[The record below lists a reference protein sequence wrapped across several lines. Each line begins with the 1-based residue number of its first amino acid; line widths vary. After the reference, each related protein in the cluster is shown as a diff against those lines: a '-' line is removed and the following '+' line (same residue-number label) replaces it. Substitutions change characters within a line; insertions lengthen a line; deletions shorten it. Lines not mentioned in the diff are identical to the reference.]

1 MGIRAAVSMMFPIG
15 TILRDRYVVEEL
27 LGKGGF
33 GAVYLVRDL
42 RVRQNQFALKELIDS
57 SKLERE
63 RFTFEGEVLK
73 RVDHP
78 ALPRIYRVFDDDK
91 SGRAY
96 ILMDYIEGS
105 NLEVLRHQQPEKHS
119 SLSRVLFL
127 MAPIIDAVSYLHHQN
142 PPIIHRDIKP
152 ANIIVPRASE
162 GTVLVDFGI
171 AKEYDP
177 DSTTTAVRRA
187 SPGYGAPEQYTRGT
201 NTRTDIYG
209 LGATIYALL
218 TGLIPADAFH
228 RMAQLGSTGVD
239 PLEPVNH
246 LVPSISQPVSEAI
259 SRAMAMHSQDRFPTV
274 EEFWQALNAFPLNA
288 YPAEQQRLVP
298 IIGPSTPVP
307 ASVSAKDTTDG
318 AYQQEQPRR
327 SSKLGLLLLLLA
339 ALLIG
344 AGVAAGF
351 FVYTSSHRTANV
363 PTPTATHHPSAAP
376 TTKPTQHPK
385 VTPTPPPTIAS
396 TPTSVPPAFPVV
408 VGVHNGTIHNTTGG
422 LTATMS
428 LSIQQNSGT
437 INGNFRVNSPLQG
450 SGPFTGS
457 VTTTD
462 RIQFI
467 VHSSQVTAPLY
478 FWGTVQTDGSMQ
490 GNYCS
495 LDRTNHCN
503 PNAGGAGYWNAG
515 PASAPSS
522 STPGND
528 LLVIDTGRQYGAR
541 YGA

>member
-1 MGIRAAVSMMFPIG
+1 MQDIQMTLPIG

-57 SKLERE
+57 SKQERE

-78 ALPRIYRVFDDDK
+78 ALPRIYRIFDDDK

-105 NLEVLRHQQPEKHS
+105 NLEVLRQQQPEKHF

-127 MAPIIDAVSYLHHQN
+127 IAPIIDAVSYLHHQQ

-152 ANIIVPRASE
+152 ANIIVPRTSE

-228 RMAQLGSTGVD
+228 RMAQVGSTGVD
-239 PLEPVNH
+239 PLEPVNR
-246 LVPSISQPVSEAI
+246 LVPSIPQPVSDAI
-259 SRAMAMHSQDRFPTV
+259 SWALAMRSEDRFSTV
-274 EEFWQALNAFPLNA
+274 EEFWQALNAFPSNA
-288 YPAEQQRLVP
+288 FLADRRQVAP
-298 IIGPSTPVP
+298 IIVPP
-307 ASVSAKDTTDG
+307 ASAPAPVSARDTTYS
-318 AYQQEQPRR
+318 AFQQEQPRR
-327 SSKLGLLLLLLA
+327 SGKPVLVLLLLV
-339 ALLIG
+339 ALLLG
-344 AGVAAGF
+344 ASAAAGF
-351 FVYTSSHRTANV
+351 FAYTSSHSAANA
-363 PTPTATHHPSAAP
+363 PTSTPAHPKPKPTHHPKA
-376 TTKPTQHPK
+376 
-385 VTPTPPPTIAS
+385 TPTPQPTIAS
-396 TPTSVPPAFPVV
+396 TPTTVTTVPPTFPAVA
-408 VGVHNGTIHNTTGG
+408 GVHNGTVHNTTGG

-428 LSIQQNSGT
+428 LSIQQSGGA
-437 INGNFRVNSPLQG
+437 ISGNFKVDSPLQG
-450 SGPFTGS
+450 SGPFTGN
-457 VTTTD
+457 VTTSD

-467 VHSSQVTAPLY
+467 VHSNQVSAPLY
-478 FWGTVQTDGSMQ
+478 FWGTVQADGSMQ

-495 LDRTNHCN
+495 LDSTNQCN
-503 PNAGGAGYWNAG
+503 PNAGGAGNWNAG
-515 PASAPSS
+515 PVSTPSS
-522 STPGND
+522 SMPGD
-528 LLVIDTGRQYGAR
+528 EYPQEIEWAAQILSHYDG
-541 YGA
+541 

>member
-1 MGIRAAVSMMFPIG
+1 MQDIQMTLPIG

-105 NLEVLRHQQPEKHS
+105 NLEVLRQQQPEKHF

-127 MAPIIDAVSYLHHQN
+127 IAPIIDAVSYLHHQQ

-152 ANIIVPRASE
+152 ANIIVPRTSE

-218 TGLIPADAFH
+218 TGHIPADAFH
-228 RMAQLGSTGVD
+228 RMTQLGSTGVD

-246 LVPSISQPVSEAI
+246 LVPSIPQSVSDAI
-259 SRAMAMHSQDRFPTV
+259 SRAMAMRSEDRFPTV
-274 EEFWQALNAFPLNA
+274 EEFWQALNTFPVNA
-288 YPAEQQRLVP
+288 YPAQQQRLVP
-298 IIGPSTPVP
+298 VIGPSTPVP
-307 ASVSAKDTTDG
+307 ASLGAKDTTIG
-318 AYQQEQPRR
+318 AFRQEQPRR
-327 SSKLGLLLLLLA
+327 SGKPGLLLLLLA

-344 AGVAAGF
+344 TGVAAAF
-351 FVYTSSHRTANV
+351 LAYTAGHRAANV
-363 PTPTATHHPSAAP
+363 PTLTPAHAVA
-376 TTKPTQHPK
+376 KPTRHPK
-385 VTPTPPPTIAS
+385 ATPTPSPNIAT
-396 TPTSVPPAFPVV
+396 TPTTVPPAFPIVT
-408 VGVHNGTIHNTTGG
+408 GVHNGTVHNTSGG
-422 LTATMS
+422 LAAPMS
-428 LSIQQNSGT
+428 LSIQQHKGT
-437 INGNFRVNSPLQG
+437 ISGNFTVNSPLQG
-450 SGPFTGS
+450 SGPFTGN
-457 VTTTD
+457 VTTTG
-462 RIQFI
+462 RIQFT
-467 VHSSQVTAPLY
+467 VHSNQVAAPLY
-478 FWGTVQTDGSMQ
+478 FWGSVQADGSMQ

-495 LDRTNHCN
+495 LDSTNHCN
-503 PNAGGAGYWNAG
+503 PIAGGAGYWNAG
-515 PASAPSS
+515 PASTPSS
-522 STPGND
+522 SVPGND
-528 LLVIDTGRQYGAR
+528 FQLIDTGRQYGAR
-541 YGA
+541 YGD

>member
-1 MGIRAAVSMMFPIG
+1 MQDIQMTLPIG

-42 RVRQNQFALKELIDS
+42 RVRQNLFAIKELIDS

-63 RFTFEGEVLK
+63 RFTFEGEILK

-78 ALPRIYRVFDDDK
+78 ALPRIYRVFDDEK

-105 NLEVLRHQQPEKHS
+105 NLEALRQQQPEKHF
-119 SLSRVLFL
+119 SLSQVLFL
-127 MAPIIDAVSYLHHQN
+127 IAPIIDAVSYLHQQH
-142 PPIIHRDIKP
+142 PPIVHRDIKP
-152 ANIIVPRASE
+152 ANIIVPKTGD

-177 DSTTTAVRRA
+177 DSTTTVIRRA

-228 RMAQLGSTGVD
+228 RMAQMGSTGVD
-239 PLEPVNH
+239 PLEPVNR
-246 LVPSISQPVSEAI
+246 LVPSIPQPVSDAI
-259 SRAMAMHSQDRFPTV
+259 SRALAMRSEERFPTV
-274 EEFWQALNAFPLNA
+274 EEFWQALNAFPINA
-288 YPAEQQRLVP
+288 YPADRRQVAPVIIPP
-298 IIGPSTPVP
+298 IP
-307 ASVSAKDTTDG
+307 APAPVSARDTTVG
-318 AYQQEQPRR
+318 AFQQEQPRR
-327 SSKLGLLLLLLA
+327 SGKLGLVLLLLA

-344 AGVAAGF
+344 ASAAAGF
-351 FVYTSSHRTANV
+351 FVYTSSHSAANAPTLTPAR
-363 PTPTATHHPSAAP
+363 PTPKPTHHPKA
-376 TTKPTQHPK
+376 
-385 VTPTPPPTIAS
+385 TPTLQPTLGS
-396 TPTSVPPAFPVV
+396 TPTTVTTVPPTFPAVT
-408 VGVHNGTIHNTTGG
+408 GVHHGTVHNTTGG
-422 LTATMS
+422 LTAAMS
-428 LSIQQNSGT
+428 LSIQQSGGT
-437 INGNFRVNSPLQG
+437 ISGNFTVDSPLQG
-450 SGPFTGS
+450 SGPFTGD

-467 VHSSQVTAPLY
+467 VHSNQVPAPLY
-478 FWGTVQTDGSMQ
+478 FWGTVQADGSMQ

-495 LDRTNHCN
+495 LDATNQCN
-503 PNAGGAGYWNAG
+503 PNAGGAGNWNAG
-515 PASAPSS
+515 PVSTSSPSM
-522 STPGND
+522 PGNE
-528 LLVIDTGRQYGAR
+528 LQMANNSIQTRFSSRSPAKCG
-541 YGA
+541 

>member
-1 MGIRAAVSMMFPIG
+1 MQDIQMTLPIG

-42 RVRQNQFALKELIDS
+42 RVKQNQFALKELIDS

-105 NLEVLRHQQPEKHS
+105 NLEILRQQQPEKRF

-127 MAPIIDAVSYLHHQN
+127 IAPIIDAASYLHHQN

-152 ANIIVPRASE
+152 ANIIVPRTGE

-201 NTRTDIYG
+201 NTCTDVYG

-228 RMAQLGSTGVD
+228 RMTQMGSTGVD

-246 LVPSISQPVSEAI
+246 LVPSIPQPVSDAI
-259 SRAMAMHSQDRFPTV
+259 SRAMAMRSEDRFPTV
-274 EEFWQALNAFPLNA
+274 EKFWQALNAFPVNA
-288 YPAEQQRLVP
+288 YLAQQQRLVP
-298 IIGPSTPVP
+298 VIGPSTPVP
-307 ASVSAKDTTDG
+307 ASVSAKDTTVG
-318 AYQQEQPRR
+318 AFRQEQPRR

-344 AGVAAGF
+344 TGVAAGF
-351 FVYTSSHRTANV
+351 FVYTSSHRTANAPTLTPAH
-363 PTPTATHHPSAAP
+363 PTPKPTHHPN
-376 TTKPTQHPK
+376 T
-385 VTPTPPPTIAS
+385 TPTPSPNIAS
-396 TPTSVPPAFPVV
+396 TPTTVPPAFPP
-408 VGVHNGTIHNTTGG
+408 VGGEHNGSIHNTTGG

-428 LSIQQNSGT
+428 LSIRQDKGAIS
-437 INGNFRVNSPLQG
+437 GNFRVNSPLQG
-450 SGPFTGS
+450 SGPFTGN
-457 VTTTD
+457 VTTTS

-467 VHSSQVTAPLY
+467 VHSNQVAAPLY
-478 FWGTVQTDGSMQ
+478 FWGTVQAGGSMQ

-503 PNAGGAGYWNAG
+503 PNAGGAGLWNAG
-515 PASAPSS
+515 PASTPSS
-522 STPGND
+522 SVPSNE
-528 LLVIDTGRQYGAR
+528 LQVINTSRHYGAR
-541 YGA
+541 YGVKKLFHFH

>member
-1 MGIRAAVSMMFPIG
+1 MQDIQMTLPIG

-105 NLEVLRHQQPEKHS
+105 NLEVLRQQQPEKHF

-127 MAPIIDAVSYLHHQN
+127 IAPIIDAVSYLHHQN

-152 ANIIVPRASE
+152 ANIIVPRTSE

-201 NTRTDIYG
+201 NTRTDVYG

-218 TGLIPADAFH
+218 TGLIPADAFQ
-228 RMAQLGSTGVD
+228 RMTQMGSTGID

-246 LVPSISQPVSEAI
+246 LVPSIPQPASDAI
-259 SRAMAMHSQDRFPTV
+259 SRAMAMRSEDRFPTV
-274 EEFWQALNAFPLNA
+274 EEFWQALKAFPVNA
-288 YPAEQQRLVP
+288 YPAQQQRLVP
-298 IIGPSTPVP
+298 VIGPSTPVP
-307 ASVSAKDTTDG
+307 AFLGAKDTTIG
-318 AYQQEQPRR
+318 AFRQEQPRR

-344 AGVAAGF
+344 TGVAAGF
-351 FVYTSSHRTANV
+351 FAYTASHRAANA
-363 PTPTATHHPSAAP
+363 PTITPAHAAPKPTHHPKA
-376 TTKPTQHPK
+376 
-385 VTPTPPPTIAS
+385 TPTPSPNIAT
-396 TPTSVPPAFPVV
+396 TPTTPATPTTVPPAFPVV
-408 VGVHNGTIHNTTGG
+408 AGAHNGTIHNTTGG

-428 LSIQQNSGT
+428 LSIQQNKGT
-437 INGNFRVNSPLQG
+437 ISGNFTVNSPLQG
-450 SGPFTGS
+450 SGPFAGN
-457 VTTTD
+457 VTTTG

-467 VHSSQVTAPLY
+467 VHSNQVTAPLY
-478 FWGTVQTDGSMQ
+478 FWGTVQADGSMQ

-503 PNAGGAGYWNAG
+503 SNAGGAGYWSAG
-515 PASAPSS
+515 PAPTPSS
-522 STPGND
+522 SVPGND
-528 LLVIDTGRQYGAR
+528 LQVMNTGRQYGAR
-541 YGA
+541 